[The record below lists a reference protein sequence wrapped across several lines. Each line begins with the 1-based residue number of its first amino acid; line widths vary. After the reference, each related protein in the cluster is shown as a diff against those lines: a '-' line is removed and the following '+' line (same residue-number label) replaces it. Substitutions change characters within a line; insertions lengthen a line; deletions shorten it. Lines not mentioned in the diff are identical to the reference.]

1 MKPTALSPSL
11 ERRLGR
17 MLNVED
23 LRQAAKA
30 ALPRGIFEYVDRGS
44 EDETALRENR
54 EAFDRVRLLP
64 QVLADVSARTTATT
78 LFGRP
83 AAQPVVVA
91 PMSPTGL
98 LWHEGELAVARAAA
112 AAGVPYTLATESM
125 TALEHVAAQAGGRLW
140 FQLYYWADRE
150 LSYALLDRVE
160 RAGYEAL
167 VLTVDTC
174 VGPNREYNAKN
185 GFGMPYRPSVRSLAD
200 MLAHP
205 RWLLNVLLR
214 YVVTTGVPLLANHP
228 PEHQRRITEDA
239 PNPATRLNPS
249 ISWDDVRT
257 LRRRWSGPLL
267 VKGILRADDAVR
279 AVEHGVDGIV
289 VSNHGA
295 RNFDSAVASIDALP
309 AVADAVGA
317 RTTLLLDSGVRR
329 GTDIAKALSLGARG
343 VMVGRPVLFGLAAA
357 GEAGA
362 HRALRVLGTEFDRAL
377 AYLGCIGC
385 EDLGRHLVAP
395 RASAAVARGPTGSG
409 T

>member
-1 MKPTALSPSL
+1 MKPGTLTPAL
-11 ERRLGR
+11 ERRMAA

-23 LRQAAKA
+23 LRRAARR

-64 QVLADVSARTTATT
+64 HVLADVSARTTATS

-83 AAQPVVVA
+83 VTQPIAVA

-112 AAGVPYTLATESM
+112 AVGVPYTLATESM
-125 TALEHVAAQAGGRLW
+125 TALERVAAEAGGRLW
-140 FQLYYWADRE
+140 FQLYYWSDRA

-174 VGPNREYNAKN
+174 VGPNREYNARN

-214 YVVTTGVPLLANHP
+214 YIVTTGVPLLANHP
-228 PEHQRRITEDA
+228 QEHQRRITEEA
-239 PNPATRLNPS
+239 PNQATRLNPS
-249 ISWDDVRT
+249 ITWDDVRI
-257 LRRRWSGPLL
+257 LRRRWPGPLI
-267 VKGILRADDAVR
+267 VKGVLRADDALR
-279 AVEHGVDGIV
+279 ACELGADGVV

-295 RNFDSAVASIDALP
+295 RNFDSALASIDALP
-309 AVADAVGA
+309 AIADAVGD
-317 RTTLLLDSGVRR
+317 RVTVLLDSGVRR
-329 GTDIAKALSLGARG
+329 GTDIAKALALGAQG
-343 VMVGRPVLFGLAAA
+343 VMVGRPVLFGLAA
-357 GEAGA
+357 GGQAGA
-362 HRALRVLGTEFDRAL
+362 QRSLQLLGAEFDRAL
-377 AYLGCIGC
+377 AYLGCSRC
-385 EDLGRHLVAP
+385 DELGPHLVASP
-395 RASAAVARGPTGSG
+395 GSRAATDPAMREAP
-409 T
+409 